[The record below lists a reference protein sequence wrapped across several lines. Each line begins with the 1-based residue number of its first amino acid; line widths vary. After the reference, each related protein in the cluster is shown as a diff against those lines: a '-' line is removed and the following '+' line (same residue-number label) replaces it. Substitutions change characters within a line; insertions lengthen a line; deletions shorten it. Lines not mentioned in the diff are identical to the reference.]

1 MAQTPPFRNR
11 PNLHIALSR
20 TTGSPRRSSYV
31 TPASSTAT
39 TPNGTPLATT
49 AYSPFRSASLRP
61 PTPYDRSANSTSRR
75 GKVPLLDS
83 HTRFR
88 LRRMLSSRP
97 LWLLVVLALL
107 TFWWVQGGRRS
118 RGIVRLDEKRLAM
131 ELASEGRTKGL
142 QFFPATNP
150 KIHVSRSSANQHH

>member
-20 TTGSPRRSSYV
+20 TTGSPRHASYV

-49 AYSPFRSASLRP
+49 AYSTFRSASLKP
-61 PTPYDRSANSTSRR
+61 PTPYNGPISSTSKRE
-75 GKVPLLDS
+75 KEPYAS
-83 HTRFR
+83 SYIRFR
-88 LRRMLSSRP
+88 IKRVLGSRP
-97 LWLLVVLALL
+97 LWLLILLALL
-107 TFWWVQGGRRS
+107 TFWWLQAGRRS
-118 RGIVRLDEKRLAM
+118 RGIVRLDERRLGK
-131 ELASEGRTKGL
+131 ELSSERRTKDL

-150 KIHVSRSSANQHH
+150 KIHVS

>member
-11 PNLHIALSR
+11 PNIHIALSR
-20 TTGSPRRSSYV
+20 TTGSPRHSSYV

-61 PTPYDRSANSTSRR
+61 PTSYDRSTESSLRR
-75 GKVPLLDS
+75 EKYPYFNS

-88 LRRMLSSRP
+88 VKRMLCSRP
-97 LWLLVVLALL
+97 LWLLMVLALL

-118 RGIVRLDEKRLAM
+118 RGIVRLDEKRLSKA
-131 ELASEGRTKGL
+131 LASEGRTKGL

-150 KIHVSRSSANQHH
+150 KIHVSRLRAGQHQ